1 MSNND
6 NLGCD
11 TIRPNPAFTAGF
23 NLLAKFQNQWGQLHS
38 KSEHNVLKV
47 KAVFEVLN
55 SIERSSIGRIEALNE
70 FITSYRSLTKLE
82 NQIKTI
88 NDDLTTLITNLA
100 KTEELLIVL
109 KKNKEAHDADQY
121 MEDLKSNYQKQ
132 KQQIETDSKLRREKI
147 HSEHLQRVTKFEMD
161 REKELEERRQI
172 LEKAFEE
179 EKKTYLG
186 QL

>member
-6 NLGCD
+6 NISCD
-11 TIRPNPAFTAGF
+11 TIRPHPAFTSGF

-38 KSEHNVLKV
+38 KSEHNVAKA
-47 KAVFEVLN
+47 KAVFEILN

-82 NQIKTI
+82 DQIKTI
-88 NDDLTTLITNLA
+88 NDDLQTLVTNLA

-109 KKNKEAHDADQY
+109 KENKEANDADQY
-121 MEDLKSNYQKQ
+121 IEDLKSSYQKQ
-132 KQQIETDSKLRREKI
+132 VQQMEMDSKLRREKI
-147 HSEHLQRVTKFEMD
+147 NSEHLQRVTKFEMEQ
-161 REKELEERRQI
+161 EKELEERRQI

-179 EKKTYLG
+179 EKKKYLG